1 MGERRSTQPA
11 KRGEW
16 PRPAEGEGARTARLQ
31 PSRSLN
37 CLWLLARGGPY
48 VPRPRLVRVADAEE
62 GAVVLRRR
70 HETDPIFCEA
80 GRRRGARGLRRGG
93 REKGACRPADPA
105 SNPDTSPS
113 GDDGGGKIRVC
124 AVATAGQPLY
134 ELEQPKRLRTND
146 FSCAVQ

>member
-80 GRRRGARGLRRGG
+80 GRRRGARGFPPRIPTLRRPETTEV
-93 REKGACRPADPA
+93 EKSEFARWQQ
-105 SNPDTSPS
+105 PDNRCMSW
-113 GDDGGGKIRVC
+113 R
-124 AVATAGQPLY
+124 QP
-134 ELEQPKRLRTND
+134 
-146 FSCAVQ
+146 